1 MAMKRRKQ
9 RVEPHLRVYANRS
22 VLVLEDGSEFVFVEG
37 KQSEQ
42 AKARY
47 EQIVKQLQSGWLEQ
61 LYGNLLSAS
70 EQFELDDTS
79 VRLLNSIT
87 DAVTS
92 EVGRAVVGL
101 TVLQLCIKCLS
112 PEQNIRLHKAGATSF
127 SWREGV
133 SMRRLDAQFI
143 TPFLRKHNLLRVN
156 KYGLFMT
163 RSLAENYPYTP
174 FYKASIRGA
183 KDAWLTLIDL
193 VEAGRTDSLSALK
206 YLLARLKNRAEAF
219 EQLAE
224 QAIQITERFLEVYP
238 AYETVQA
245 TLLKHIQTSAYPA
258 RLLEVSM
265 HSFLQVLEEIGKL
278 SGHLSPLCQMRTAN
292 KKHRNIADIEILD
305 EAGNIVE
312 AWDCKYGKT
321 YLYDELHELGEKL
334 ENKQV
339 ELVGFV
345 VDTQPDLRGEVQ
357 SLMREISEA
366 TEADV
371 RILSLSDWIEL
382 LLQRYGLERER
393 DSIARS
399 WMRVYIEC
407 LCQKRRE
414 KAPIDEPADQWV
426 RDWIG
431 LLEIKLRDSQQT
443 NA

>member
-9 RVEPHLRVYANRS
+9 QVEPHLRVYSNRS
-22 VLVLEDGSEFVFVEG
+22 VLVLDDGSEFVFEEG
-37 KQSEQ
+37 KQSEL

-70 EQFELDDTS
+70 EQFELDDES
-79 VRLLNSIT
+79 VQLLNRIT

-143 TPFLRKHNLLRVN
+143 TPFLRKYDLLRIN
-156 KYGLFMT
+156 KDGLFMT

-183 KDAWLTLIDL
+183 KEAWLTLIDL

-206 YLLARLKNRAEAF
+206 YLLARLKNRAAAF
-219 EQLAE
+219 KQLAE
-224 QAIQITERFLEVYP
+224 QAIRITEQFLEVYP

-245 TLLKHIQTSAYPA
+245 TLLKHIQSSAYPA
-258 RLLEVSM
+258 RLLEVGM
-265 HSFLQVLEEIGKL
+265 HSFLQVLEGTGKL
-278 SGHLSPLCQMRTAN
+278 SGYLLPLCQMRTAN
-292 KKHRNIADIEILD
+292 KKHRNVADIEILD
-305 EAGNIVE
+305 DAGNIVE

-334 ENKQV
+334 EDKQV

-345 VDTQPDLRGEVQ
+345 VDTQPDLREEVQ

-371 RILSLSDWIEL
+371 QILSLPDWIEL
-382 LLQRYGLERER
+382 LLQRYELEQER

-399 WMRVYIEC
+399 WMRAYIGC
-407 LCQKRRE
+407 LCQRRRE

-426 RDWIG
+426 RDWIA
-431 LLEIKLRDSQQT
+431 LLEVELRG
-443 NA
+443 

>member
-1 MAMKRRKQ
+1 MRQQKRRT
-9 RVEPHLRVYANRS
+9 EPHLRVYSNRS
-22 VLVLEDGSEFVFVEG
+22 VLVLEDGSEFVFEEG

-47 EQIVKQLQSGWLEQ
+47 EYIVKQLQSGWLEQ
-61 LYGNLLSAS
+61 LYGSLLSAS

-79 VRLLNSIT
+79 VHLLDRIT

-112 PEQNIRLHKAGATSF
+112 PAQNIRLHKAGATSF
-127 SWREGV
+127 SWREGI
-133 SMRRLDAQFI
+133 SMRRVDAQFI
-143 TPFLRKHNLLRVN
+143 TPFLRKYDLLRIN
-156 KYGLFMT
+156 KDGLFMT

-183 KDAWLTLIDL
+183 KEAWLTLIDL
-193 VEAGRTDSLSALK
+193 VEAGRIDSLSALK
-206 YLLARLKNRAEAF
+206 YLLARLKNRAAAF
-219 EQLAE
+219 QQLAE
-224 QAIQITERFLEVYP
+224 QAIQLTERFLEASP
-238 AYETVQA
+238 AHDTIREM
-245 TLLKHIQTSAYPA
+245 LLKHIKRSAYPA

-265 HSFLQVLEEIGKL
+265 HSFLQVLEDAGRL

-292 KKHRNIADIEILD
+292 KKHRNVADIEILD
-305 EAGNIVE
+305 DAGNIVE

-334 ENKQV
+334 ENKRV

-345 VDTQPDLRGEVQ
+345 VDTQPDLRTEVQ
-357 SLMREISEA
+357 ALRHEISES
-366 TEADV
+366 TESEIH
-371 RILSLSDWIEL
+371 ILSLSDWIDLQL
-382 LLQRYGLERER
+382 LRYGLEQER
-393 DSIARS
+393 DSIAHS
-399 WMRVYIEC
+399 WMRAYIGC

-426 RDWIG
+426 HDWIA
-431 LLEIKLRDSQQT
+431 LLEVELHHRQR
-443 NA
+443 

>member
-1 MAMKRRKQ
+1 MKRRKQ

-22 VLVLEDGSEFVFVEG
+22 VLVLEDGSEFVFEEG

-79 VRLLNSIT
+79 MRLLNSIT
-87 DAVTS
+87 DAITS
-92 EVGRAVVGL
+92 EFGRAVVGL

-112 PEQNIRLHKAGATSF
+112 PEQSIRLHKAGATSF

-133 SMRRLDAQFI
+133 SMRRLDEKFI
-143 TPFLRKHNLLRVN
+143 TPFLRKHNLLRIN
-156 KYGLFMT
+156 KDGLFMT

-174 FYKASIRGA
+174 FYKASVRGA
-183 KDAWLTLIDL
+183 KDAWLTLIDF

-206 YLLARLKNRAEAF
+206 YLLARLKNRAVAF
-219 EQLAE
+219 QQLAG
-224 QAIQITERFLEVYP
+224 QAIQMTERFIEASP
-238 AYETVQA
+238 AYQTIQT
-245 TLLKHIQTSAYPA
+245 TLLKHIQSSAYPA

-265 HSFLQVLEEIGKL
+265 HSFLQVLEDAGEL

-292 KKHRNIADIEILD
+292 KKHRNVADIEILD
-305 EAGNIVE
+305 DAGNIVE

-334 ENKQV
+334 ENKRV

-345 VDTQPDLRGEVQ
+345 VDTQPDLRNEVQ
-357 SLMREISEA
+357 ALRHEISES

-371 RILSLSDWIEL
+371 QILSLPDWIEL
-382 LLQRYGLERER
+382 QLRRYGLEQER

-399 WMRVYIEC
+399 WMKAYIEC

-414 KAPIDEPADQWV
+414 RAPIDEPADQWV
-426 RDWIG
+426 RDWIA
-431 LLEIKLRDSQQT
+431 LLEVELLHRQR
-443 NA
+443 

>member
-1 MAMKRRKQ
+1 MKRRKQ

-22 VLVLEDGSEFVFVEG
+22 VLVLEDGSEFVFEEG

-79 VRLLNSIT
+79 MRLLNSIT
-87 DAVTS
+87 DAITS

-112 PEQNIRLHKAGATSF
+112 PEQSIRLHKAGATSF

-143 TPFLRKHNLLRVN
+143 TPFLRKYDLLRIN
-156 KYGLFMT
+156 KDGLFMT

-183 KDAWLTLIDL
+183 KEAWLTLIDL
-193 VEAGRTDSLSALK
+193 IEAGKTDSLSALK
-206 YLLARLKNRAEAF
+206 YLLARLKNRAVAF
-219 EQLAE
+219 QQLAG
-224 QAIQITERFLEVYP
+224 QAIQMTERFIEASP
-238 AYETVQA
+238 AYQTIQT
-245 TLLKHIQTSAYPA
+245 TLLKHIQSSAYPA

-265 HSFLQVLEEIGKL
+265 HSFLQVLEDAGEL

-292 KKHRNIADIEILD
+292 KKHRNVADIEILD
-305 EAGNIVE
+305 DAGNIVE

-334 ENKQV
+334 ENKRV

-345 VDTQPDLRGEVQ
+345 VDTQPDLRNEVQ
-357 SLMREISEA
+357 ALRHEISES

-371 RILSLSDWIEL
+371 QILSLPDWIEL
-382 LLQRYGLERER
+382 QLRRYGLEQER

-399 WMRVYIEC
+399 WMKAYIEC

-414 KAPIDEPADQWV
+414 RAPIDEPADQWV
-426 RDWIG
+426 RDWIA
-431 LLEIKLRDSQQT
+431 LLEVELQYRQQ
-443 NA
+443 